1 MTQPISGM
9 PARPP
14 GAGPTPLSSTGE
26 QPLNLQQRTVLERLI
41 TRLITMTSQQNAEV
55 WAGVKH
61 DLGLKGD
68 TPLLARHFPA
78 AEQNLN
84 QRISTAA
91 ENLSTRQTLSQLT
104 ELLSQGNNR
113 QAVSDYI
120 RQQYGQTALNQ
131 LTLPQLKNVLQL
143 LQRGQLSIPQPQQ
156 RPATERPLLPAE
168 YSTLNQLVSKLS
180 AATGEPNKSIWQ
192 SLIELA
198 SIKPE
203 TLSGAKAPVAS
214 TVPDEGSSKS
224 LWQSLQEF
232 SPLKTS
238 ELIPAKYFAP
248 LVTLLQARLTL
259 STHPAPTLSVLQ
271 AVLKQPLE
279 EAESQAL
286 RDYGQ
291 QNWNLTPQTIL
302 SATQIQELLNLLF
315 LKRVEKERV
324 AHAQALAQEARH
336 IQPIYAPFAPMIT
349 ALQNLSARPGLAFLV
364 LIVVLMLLW
373 LVL

>member
-14 GAGPTPLSSTGE
+14 GAGPTPLSSAGE

-84 QRISTAA
+84 QRIGTA
-91 ENLSTRQTLSQLT
+91 EQNLSMRQTLSQLT
-104 ELLSQGNNR
+104 ELLGQGNNR
-113 QAVSDYI
+113 QAVSDFI
-120 RQQYGQTALNQ
+120 RQQYGHTALNQ
-131 LTLPQLKNVLQL
+131 LTPPQLNNVLQL

-156 RPATERPLLPAE
+156 RPATDRPLLPAE
-168 YSTLNQLVSKLS
+168 YTTLNQLVSKLS
-180 AATGEPNKSIWQ
+180 AATGESSKQIWQ

-198 SIKPE
+198 SVKPDA
-203 TLSGAKAPVAS
+203 LYSDKAP
-214 TVPDEGSSKS
+214 SSSSDANKP

-232 SPLKTS
+232 SPVKTS
-238 ELIPAKYFAP
+238 ELIPAKYFTS

-259 STHPAPTLSVLQ
+259 STHPAPTLNVLQ
-271 AVLKQPLE
+271 AALKQPLGDQE
-279 EAESQAL
+279 FQVL

-291 QNWNLTPQTIL
+291 QNWNMTPQTVL
-302 SATQIQELLNLLF
+302 TTVQVQELLNLLF
-315 LKRVEKERV
+315 LKRIERERV
-324 AHAQALAQEARH
+324 AHAEALEARN

-349 ALQNLSARPGLAFLV
+349 SIKSLSARPGLAFVV
-364 LIVVLMLLW
+364 LIVVAILLW
-373 LVL
+373 VLL